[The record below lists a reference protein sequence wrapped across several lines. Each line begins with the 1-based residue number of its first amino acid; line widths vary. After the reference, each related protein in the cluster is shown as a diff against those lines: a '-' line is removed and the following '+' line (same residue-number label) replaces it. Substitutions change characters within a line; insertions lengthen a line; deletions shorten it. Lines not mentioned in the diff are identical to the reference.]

1 MRLLP
6 SYRNCYK
13 AGLASLLLWMACAI
27 AGCNLPWGQS
37 DAPDF
42 TLKDLHGRTVVLSEL
57 RGKIVLI
64 NFWATWAGPCRM
76 GMPHFV
82 RLKRDFGGK
91 HFTVLGIT
99 VDEKASLVK
108 RFIGVNP
115 INYTVLVGDLD
126 VVKSYLEDGE
136 EVTLPLT
143 VLVDERGKIVER
155 FVGFHEYE
163 DLLPAIKRDVDR
175 LAGNDR

>member
-1 MRLLP
+1 MCLLP
-6 SYRNCYK
+6 NCRNCFR
-13 AGLASLLLWMACAI
+13 AGLASLLLWLAI
-27 AGCNLPWGQS
+27 AVAGCDLPWGRS

-42 TLKDLHGRTVVLSEL
+42 TLKDLYGRTVVLSEL
-57 RGKIVLI
+57 RGKIVLL

-91 HFTVLGIT
+91 DFTVLGIT

-108 RFIGVNP
+108 RFIDGNP
-115 INYTVLVGDLD
+115 INYTVLVGDFD
-126 VVKSYLEDGE
+126 VVKSYFEDGE

-143 VLVDERGKIVER
+143 VLVDEDGKVVER

-163 DLLPAIKRDVDR
+163 DLLPAVKRDVDR
-175 LAGNDR
+175 LAGK